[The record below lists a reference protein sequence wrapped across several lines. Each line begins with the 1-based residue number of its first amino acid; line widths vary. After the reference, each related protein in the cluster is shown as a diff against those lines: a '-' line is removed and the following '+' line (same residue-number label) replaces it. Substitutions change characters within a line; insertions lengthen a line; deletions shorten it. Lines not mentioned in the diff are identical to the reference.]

1 MLTVVSAE
9 AKLDR
14 RTLEEGLREIKRKRL
29 EASARKDAPTE
40 SDSASSSAPAP
51 AVAPSAP

>member
-40 SDSASSSAPAP
+40 SDSASSAAPAP
-51 AVAPSAP
+51 AAAPSAP